1 MTEVLTTRGNYRVV
15 LMEDPDA
22 NEPYDEGSAP
32 ILCIGTHPR
41 TIEHVGGGDY
51 EFGDAVEAAIAKW
64 GADWHLLEKYLRAF
78 HGVTTIAI
86 CQHRDYGVGAYTYI
100 AYDPES
106 RFRGTGLPGSNR
118 AEWVETTLA
127 EYRSWVERDTY
138 GYQVQKLVTYTA
150 IDELE
155 YGDKR
160 EWEDT
165 GDSCWGL
172 YGYGSATKAAL
183 EALDSATRP
192 VLPA

>member
-1 MTEVLTTRGNYRVV
+1 MTEVLTTRGDYRVV

-32 ILCIGTHPR
+32 ILCIGARNPR
-41 TIEHVGGGDY
+41 SVEHIGGGDY

-78 HGVTTIAI
+78 HGVTTIAVYRS
-86 CQHRDYGVGAYTYI
+86 RDYTYI

-106 RFRGTGLPGSNR
+106 RVRGTWLDSNR
-118 AEWVETTLA
+118 GEWVETTLA
-127 EYRSWVERDTY
+127 EYCSWVEGDTY
-138 GYQVQKLVTYTA
+138 GYQVQKLVTWAA

-155 YGDKR
+155 YADKR

-165 GDSCWGL
+165 DDSCWGL
-172 YGYGSATKAAL
+172 YGYKSATRAAL